1 MTTLIEYDGHLWEI
15 ESIEGEKVKLKAPHN
30 YLVFNKAQ
38 SSRIVTKKEL
48 ELPETKNI
56 KNGNDK

>member
-15 ESIEGEKVKLKAPHN
+15 ESIEGEKVILKAPHN
-30 YLVFNKAQ
+30 YLVFNKSQ
-38 SSRIVTKKEL
+38 SRRIVTKKEL
-48 ELPETKNI
+48 ELPETQNV